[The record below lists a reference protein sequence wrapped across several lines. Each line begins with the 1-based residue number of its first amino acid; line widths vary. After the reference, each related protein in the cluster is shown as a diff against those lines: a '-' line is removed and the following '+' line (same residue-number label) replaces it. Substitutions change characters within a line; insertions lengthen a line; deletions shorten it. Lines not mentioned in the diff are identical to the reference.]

1 MEKFY
6 NKDNVLITS
15 IVETVS
21 NFVTNHASN
30 CTVIHGSIYYI
41 SKSKQLYYY
50 LLITVLLNVTQVVL
64 SIRKMEVARSQ
75 QGTLKTLIIMLSLLR
90 K

>member
-1 MEKFY
+1 MEKFH
-6 NKDNVLITS
+6 NKGNVLITS

-41 SKSKQLYYY
+41 SKSKQLSYDIIDYIFIECY
-50 LLITVLLNVTQVVL
+50 ASRPVNPKNGGCKIPAGNAENVNHFVIT
-64 SIRKMEVARSQ
+64 
-75 QGTLKTLIIMLSLLR
+75 
-90 K
+90 